1 MFWLCSRSSSVKL
14 IALWSL
20 LYAICFCVVTING
33 KTFLWVELLSTYDW
47 FWLIVA
53 IDFWYHLLNVS
64 SDYSWI
70 YYIYPVHT
78 PLIHVNLI
86 FCVDDICMCNF
97 IQFNSFHCCIFQS
110 RTQRIMGFFLFLLL
124 GIFCFVMVS
133 FKQCIHDRT
142 RQGWH
147 KLCHWFWWNLA
158 SLKGSTQN
166 YFSLS
171 LRKFGQKWGLTTS
184 LVFLKKISKNHLKMV
199 KV

>member
-1 MFWLCSRSSSVKL
+1 
-14 IALWSL
+14 
-20 LYAICFCVVTING
+20 
-33 KTFLWVELLSTYDW
+33 
-47 FWLIVA
+47 
-53 IDFWYHLLNVS
+53 
-64 SDYSWI
+64 
-70 YYIYPVHT
+70 
-78 PLIHVNLI
+78 
-86 FCVDDICMCNF
+86 MCNF

-171 LRKFGQKWGLTTS
+171 LRKFGQKWGEG
-184 LVFLKKISKNHLKMV
+184 VNHLPCIFENIFQKSPKNGQSISLYYHKNSTKSFKIFIACCPTQEQSILYVLFFCNYHTRRPSHPIV
-199 KV
+199 KTVKIPKF